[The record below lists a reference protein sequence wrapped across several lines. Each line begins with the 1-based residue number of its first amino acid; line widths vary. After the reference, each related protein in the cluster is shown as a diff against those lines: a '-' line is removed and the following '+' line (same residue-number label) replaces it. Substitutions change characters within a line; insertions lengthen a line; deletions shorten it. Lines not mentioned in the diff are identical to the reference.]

1 METTFKGTA
10 MNETYVK
17 RIVADLQS
25 GAMRPP
31 TDKPYQIATVENKVY
46 LLGRDGKTGHV
57 AFIGEDG
64 TLGLWST
71 FQPTSKDNDKER
83 LDTFT
88 PELVI
93 VYDPSGSAPTK
104 EYYLWLAS
112 PLTIVHQPASDSIF
126 SHIYTT

>member
-1 METTFKGTA
+1 

-46 LLGRDGKTGHV
+46 LLVRDGKTGYV
-57 AFIGEDG
+57 VRVCDDG
-64 TLGLWST
+64 AVSDWAS
-71 FQPTSKDNDKER
+71 FQPTSKDNAKEL

-88 PELVI
+88 PELV
-93 VYDPSGSAPTK
+93 VEYDSSGKNPTK
-104 EYYLWLAS
+104 EYYIWFDS
-112 PLTIVHQPASDSIF
+112 PLVIVHQSGAISRVAPSER
-126 SHIYTT
+126 TGK